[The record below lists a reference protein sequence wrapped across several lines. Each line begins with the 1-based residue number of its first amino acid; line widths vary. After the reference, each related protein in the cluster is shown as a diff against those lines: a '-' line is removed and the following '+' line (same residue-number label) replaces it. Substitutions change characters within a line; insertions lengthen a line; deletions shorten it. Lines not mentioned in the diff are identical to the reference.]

1 MGYSIEASSIIAAPV
16 EDVWRVLVDLDRYE
30 EWNPFTPHVR
40 SGLSV
45 GDPVELD
52 VVLGPRRRTRSLN
65 HVERIEAPTT
75 IVWSSTLLGPTFL
88 RTRRTQRIVDLGDGR
103 VRYSTHEVFEGL
115 LAPLVRLVSARAVRA
130 GFEAVAD
137 GLRRRVEGERG

>member
-1 MGYSIEASSIIAAPV
+1 MGYAIEASSIITAPV
-16 EDVWRVLVDLDRYE
+16 EDVWRVLVDLDRYAD
-30 EWNPFTPHVR
+30 WNPFTPRVR
-40 SGLSV
+40 SGLAV
-45 GDPVELD
+45 GDAVELD
-52 VVLGPRRRTRSLN
+52 VVLGPRRRTRSVN
-65 HVERIEAPTT
+65 HVERIEPPTT
-75 IVWSSTLLGPTFL
+75 IVWSSTLVGPTFL

-137 GLRRRVEGERG
+137 GLCEHVEATRS